1 MPPKNPKVDLRL
13 KYRKVFE
20 VSIILS
26 LLLVLTAFT
35 FFPRIERE
43 QILAEIPNEF
53 IRVDDII
60 PTDSKPEPPP
70 PPKPIVEFVED
81 LIDDDME
88 DIPIKDTDWDNY
100 EPTENLSP
108 IEDEENNEIFDFLPI
123 ENMPKIIGGLAALQK
138 NVVYPEIA
146 VRAAVQ
152 GKVVMKVLI
161 GKKGEVED
169 IEILKSIGAGC
180 DEAAIAAVMNTKF
193 DPGRQRG
200 KPVRVYVSIPI
211 MFKLN

>member
-13 KYRKVFE
+13 KYRKIFE

-43 QILAEIPNEF
+43 NTLLGIPNEF
-53 IRVDDII
+53 ITVDDIM

-70 PPKPIVEFVED
+70 PPKPIVEFVEE
-81 LIDDDME
+81 LIDDDID
-88 DIPIKDTDWDNY
+88 DILIKDTDLDNY
-100 EPTENLSP
+100 KPTENLP
-108 IEDEENNEIFDFLPI
+108 PVEDEENNEIFDFLPI
-123 ENMPKIIGGLAALQK
+123 EDMPKIIGGLAALQK

-161 GKKGEVED
+161 GNKGEVED

-200 KPVRVYVSIPI
+200 KPVRVYLSIPI
-211 MFKLN
+211 TFKLN